1 MYLFFTKSLISPN
14 SAKKP
19 VQKYHNIIIIIANF
33 CTGGKKISKGGN
45 IFKDNI
51 HYTPMYYIL
60 QYENF
65 INLLLPGERIILLI
79 VMKRHWILKDIFGSV
94 KLSMEKEREGAP
106 LN

>member
-1 MYLFFTKSLISPN
+1 
-14 SAKKP
+14 
-19 VQKYHNIIIIIANF
+19 
-33 CTGGKKISKGGN
+33 
-45 IFKDNI
+45 
-51 HYTPMYYIL
+51 MYYIL

-94 KLSMEKEREGAP
+94 KLSMEKEGEGAP